1 MIQTRFKWG
10 IRWCL
15 LLILLALPLGGHAQ
29 VEKKAY
35 LCIEKRDGEIVKLP
49 ITENTPEVHY
59 IMGLP
64 DANGHRDRCLE
75 IRYTDS
81 SVSLLCD
88 EVKRLTTTIEV
99 TDVVEPLN
107 KDKGDATSGIYSLS
121 GVRVRRSGD
130 MNQLP
135 KGIYVIKQGSK
146 TQKQV
151 NR

>member
-1 MIQTRFKWG
+1 MTIFKLSV
-10 IRWCL
+10 RWCL
-15 LLILLALPLGGHAQ
+15 LLILLALPLGGQAQ

-49 ITENTPEVHY
+49 ITENSPEVHY

-64 DANGHRDRCLE
+64 DANGHRDRGLE
-75 IRYTDS
+75 IRYIDR

-99 TDVVEPLN
+99 TNALEPLN
-107 KDKGDATSGIYSLS
+107 MDEGDATSGIYTLS
-121 GVRVRRSGD
+121 GVRVRRSGN
-130 MNQLP
+130 MNKLP

-146 TQKQV
+146 IQKQV